1 MRHPDSDNID
11 QNNDHLISEFESV
24 SRILDPDEGQRDNL
38 LKHAYKFVSSIL
50 DKRPTQATFQTIE
63 RGSITAQLS
72 ISEAGENVEDSVR
85 VLNQHVFGPGVSCSS
100 GGDLSYVP
108 GGGIYPSAL
117 GDFIADVANNYP
129 SQYCSPGALDLEQS
143 LIRWIADL
151 VGLPKTG
158 TCTHMFRSLNFY
170 LIFSLSAGGDLTS
183 GGSIATLC
191 AIVTARESFKIRS
204 RDVHRMVVYMTEQ
217 THSCVRKALHIAGL
231 GECVV
236 RCVALDDMF
245 RMDPDALERS
255 ISEDIDASLCPWI
268 VVATAGT
275 TCTGA
280 VDPLHLIGQIAKR
293 NDLWFHV
300 DAAYGGFFLLT
311 QHGRMIMRG
320 IEQADTVVIDPHKS
334 KRSWNPVIQSERRVA
349 NVPLRQAYLFP
360 LD

>member
-1 MRHPDSDNID
+1 MHLRTVSDNID
-11 QNNDHLISEFESV
+11 QNIDHLISEFESV
-24 SRILDPDEGQRDNL
+24 SRILDPDESQRDKL
-38 LKHAYKFVSSIL
+38 LKHAHKFVSSIL
-50 DKRPTQATFQTIE
+50 DERPARGTFQPIS
-63 RGSITAQLS
+63 RDSITAHLS
-72 ISEAGENVEDSVR
+72 ISETGENVEDSIR

-143 LIRWIADL
+143 LIRWMADL

-158 TCTHMFRSLNFY
+158 SYISRTVFRSVNLY
-170 LIFSLSAGGDLTS
+170 ILILSLSAGGDLTS
-183 GGSIATLC
+183 GGSLATLC
-191 AIVTARESFKIRS
+191 AIVTARESFKIRA

-231 GECVV
+231 TECVV
-236 RCVALDDMF
+236 RCVALDDKL

-255 ISEDIDASLCPWI
+255 IFEDIDASLCPWI

-280 VDPLHLIGQIAKR
+280 VDPLHLIGQIAKK
-293 NDLWFHV
+293 NNLWFHV

-311 QHGRMIMRG
+311 EHGRTVMCG

-334 KRSWNPVIQSERRVA
+334 KHSWNIAFRV
-349 NVPLRQAYLFP
+349 
-360 LD
+360 